1 MSNAK
6 LTENE
11 LEIAND
17 IAAEARI
24 TLAYLVNLIVDTA
37 RARGVSEH
45 VYCAA
50 ISTEGLL
57 LAAHAHNGSEL
68 SFLDMAR
75 EAISGARITKSR
87 AH

>member
-1 MSNAK
+1 VTN
-6 LTENE
+6 LTND
-11 LEIAND
+11 EIIVAND
-17 IAAEARI
+17 IAAEARVS
-24 TLAYLVNLIVDTA
+24 LAYLVNLIVDIA
-37 RARGVSEH
+37 KKRGVSER

-75 EAISGARITKSR
+75 EAISGARTNKSGV
-87 AH
+87 H